1 MIPDTK
7 SKKSKKSKKTK
18 KLNITTT
25 VLQSS
30 NSRIINVLETVKSY
44 YARERN
50 TIHVSAY
57 ERAIYQL
64 KKWHHPIRRGK
75 DVAHLEGI
83 GKGMV
88 QKIDTIL
95 ATGTLPIIQEKGLD
109 DGYNR
114 ANKSLSNEY
123 PISQVLGFSAKSAAE
138 LEKQHGIRSVTE
150 LEELVKHGVS
160 RIKLTRIQQMGL
172 RYHNDLR
179 EKVPR
184 EEITRIGNK
193 IEDILA
199 REGVMVLIA
208 GSYPSGL
215 KKESKDIDILLVVRD
230 SSKLKSKSYLEE
242 LIQKLKTDIHLET
255 ETITIGANK
264 FLGLVKLKDI
274 HTGAATWRHLDMRL
288 VDIHSFPYAWL
299 YYASGVIFNKI
310 IREKLKKKGYKLNEW
325 GLFQDDTQILL
336 EGEETTDELEKL
348 FQNTTNTTT
357 KTNTTTTTKT
367 KTKNKKEDLLAYA
380 EKIEKEIFKLA
391 QLEYKTIQER
401 Y

>member
-1 MIPDTK
+1 MIAD
-7 SKKSKKSKKTK
+7 KKSKKTR
-18 KLNITTT
+18 KLNTTMLLSDN
-25 VLQSS
+25 V
-30 NSRIINVLETVKSY
+30 RIINVLETVKSY

-57 ERAIYQL
+57 ERAIYQI
-64 KKWHHPIRRGK
+64 KKWPHPIRKGK

-83 GKGMV
+83 GKGMI

-95 ATGTLPIIQEKGLD
+95 ATGTLPIIQEKGLIGFID
-109 DGYNR
+109 N
-114 ANKSLSNEY
+114 

-138 LEKQHGIRSVTE
+138 LEKQYGIRSVTE
-150 LEELVKHGVS
+150 LEELVKLDMPQ
-160 RIKLTRIQQMGL
+160 IKLTRIQQMGL
-172 RYHNDLR
+172 RYHNDLQ

-184 EEITRIGNK
+184 AEITRIGNK

-199 REGVMVLIA
+199 REGVMVLLA

-242 LIQKLKTDIHLET
+242 LVQKLKADIHLET

-274 HTGAATWRHLDMRL
+274 HTNTAKWRHLDMRL
-288 VDIHSFPYAWL
+288 VDMHAFPYVWL
-299 YYASGVIFNKI
+299 YYTSGVIFNKM

-325 GLFQDDTQILL
+325 ELFQGATRAHL
-336 EGEETTDELEKL
+336 EGEKSTDELEKEL
-348 FQNTTNTTT
+348 YN
-357 KTNTTTTTKT
+357 
-367 KTKNKKEDLLAYA
+367 KEDLLEYA

-391 QLEYKTIQER
+391 HLEYKTIRER